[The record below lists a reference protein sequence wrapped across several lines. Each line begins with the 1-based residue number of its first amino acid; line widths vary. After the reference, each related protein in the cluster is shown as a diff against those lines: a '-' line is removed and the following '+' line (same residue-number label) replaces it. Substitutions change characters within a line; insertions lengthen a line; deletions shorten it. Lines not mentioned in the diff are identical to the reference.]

1 MMTGGGG
8 VGAQDGLASLAAL
21 ATSKSPKPLRT
32 PSPPDH
38 CHSRSQ
44 AAGSLENHCALAWE
58 PENPDGKSSCACSLV
73 KVHSRGVAEL
83 LMPEDPAPGA
93 VPATARGV
101 DARQVRRV
109 IIDVVRESHPG
120 G

>member
-58 PENPDGKSSCACSLV
+58 PENPDGKSSCACSSV
-73 KVHSRGVAEL
+73 KVHSAAL
-83 LMPEDPAPGA
+83 LSFSLPKIPVHEPYQLPPE
-93 VPATARGV
+93 
-101 DARQVRRV
+101 
-109 IIDVVRESHPG
+109 E
-120 G
+120 